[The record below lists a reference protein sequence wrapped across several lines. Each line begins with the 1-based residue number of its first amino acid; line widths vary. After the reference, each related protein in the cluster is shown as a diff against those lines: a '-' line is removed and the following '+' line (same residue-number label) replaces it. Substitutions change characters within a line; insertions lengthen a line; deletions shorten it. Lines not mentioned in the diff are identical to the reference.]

1 MRQRRFGAML
11 APAMPDLFISYA
23 REDRDTAL
31 ALAQAM
37 QARGIDVWWDRAL
50 TGGGDFASEIERN
63 LRASPL
69 AMVLWSAASVL
80 SDFVRDESSRAR
92 DMQKL
97 LPVRISEVELPLGF
111 GTLHTL
117 DLLHWDGDPED
128 EAFQALLLQVRQRLA
143 QAGPRDTRADEAA
156 RLANLARLAGEDTL
170 GSRRRRR
177 RLVLLMGLGASA
189 GLAGLGGFGWLRFNH
204 REAVAHLGQALEDHF
219 ASPPRLESAQS
230 EYAAALEL
238 DDALAPAHYF
248 LAHLYAQLMLRG
260 DPPPAGE
267 VLDALRADARRHF
280 QQALDH
286 ADLLDGAQRVVA
298 RNQLALL
305 GQVDAAP
312 AVSRAASDL
321 ALASAGEAMPDRP
334 VPVDTGTGPAGGGGA
349 GAAPGGAPPAPAPT
363 DTASPTPTPERVQT
377 RLPRVQ
383 APAVVA
389 QAARSR
395 SEALFS
401 ADRDSRLAATTSLT
415 LDPAAAAEA
424 LPSAI
429 AQARRALHDAPQAEA
444 TKLGLASTLA
454 LLERASPAS
463 LREVQPALRGLL
475 AELAASPLAATQSG
489 AATRLSAALQRSFT
503 RRPVAYLQIARESQ
517 RPLAEALA
525 RRLAEAGYVTP
536 GIELTGEARAPD
548 KPSVRAQGA
557 SDPDLARW
565 CQRALEEA
573 TGAPAELVVLRRA
586 QPGTDTY
593 ELWFDKGLC
602 AAGGRTRP
610 GCGT

>member
-1 MRQRRFGAML
+1 
-11 APAMPDLFISYA
+11 MPDLFISYA

-31 ALAQAM
+31 AMAQAM

-117 DLLHWDGDPED
+117 DLLNWDGDPED
-128 EAFQALLLQVRQRLA
+128 ESFQSLLVQVRQRLA
-143 QAGPRDTRADEAA
+143 QAGPRDHSADEAA

-177 RLVLLMGLGASA
+177 LVLLGGLAAAA
-189 GLAGLGGFGWLRFNH
+189 GVAGLGGLGWLRFNH
-204 REAVAHLGQALEDHF
+204 REALAHLGQGLDDQF
-219 ASPPRLESAQS
+219 ASPPRLESAQN
-230 EYAAALEL
+230 EYTAALEL
-238 DDALAPAHYF
+238 DDTLAPAHYF

-260 DPPPAGE
+260 NPPPAGE
-267 VLDALRADARRHF
+267 LLDAMRADARRHF
-280 QQALDH
+280 QQALDN
-286 ADLLDGAQRVVA
+286 ADQLDGAQRVAA

-305 GQVDAAP
+305 GQVDAAAP
-312 AVSRAASDL
+312 VSRAASDL
-321 ALASAGEAMPDRP
+321 ALAEAGDGAGPDTPPVSAGQPDP
-334 VPVDTGTGPAGGGGA
+334 AAGGSGAGGA
-349 GAAPGGAPPAPAPT
+349 GGTGGSRGEAPP
-363 DTASPTPTPERVQT
+363 PERVQA

-383 APAVVA
+383 APAPVA

-401 ADRDSRLAATTSLT
+401 PDRDSRLAATTSLT
-415 LDPAAAAEA
+415 LDPTAAAEA

-429 AQARRALHDAPQAEA
+429 AQARRALHNAPQADA
-444 TKLGLASTLA
+444 TRLGLASTLA

-475 AELAASPLAATQSG
+475 AELAASPLAATQADAS
-489 AATRLSAALQRSFT
+489 ARLSAALQRSFA

-525 RRLAEAGYVTP
+525 RRLTEAGYVTP

-548 KPSVRAQGA
+548 KPSVHWKKPPAFLP
-557 SDPDLARW
+557 SWW
-565 CQRALEEA
+565 CC
-573 TGAPAELVVLRRA
+573 GAPSPPPTPTSCGLTKACAQQAAARGQAAAPDRGRA
-586 QPGTDTY
+586 
-593 ELWFDKGLC
+593 
-602 AAGGRTRP
+602 R
-610 GCGT
+610 